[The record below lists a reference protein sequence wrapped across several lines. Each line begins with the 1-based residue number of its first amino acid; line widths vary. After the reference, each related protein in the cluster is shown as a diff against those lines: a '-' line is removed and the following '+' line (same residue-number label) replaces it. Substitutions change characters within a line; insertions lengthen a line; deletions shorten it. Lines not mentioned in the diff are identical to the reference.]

1 MFIISIYTLFE
12 SKSDK
17 RSTKSFAN
25 LYLADNKI
33 HPTRQAVIIIKFRF

>member
-1 MFIISIYTLFE
+1 MFIISIHTLFE

-25 LYLADNKI
+25 LYLVDNKI